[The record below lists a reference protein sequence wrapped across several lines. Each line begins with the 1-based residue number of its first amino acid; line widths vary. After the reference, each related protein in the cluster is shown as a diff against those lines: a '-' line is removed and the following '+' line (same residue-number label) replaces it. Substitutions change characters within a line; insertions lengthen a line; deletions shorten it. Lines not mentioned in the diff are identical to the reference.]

1 MVLLV
6 LIPLLF
12 VLALITSPRESIS
25 GERPTPSPSPE
36 TAPIDKII
44 SRKITDNQRGGR
56 VMQTLYQVELLASEI
71 GWTPDLLRLAGDSW
85 RDIGDLRTAVSY
97 WEAAALELLDD
108 TGLTRNLAV
117 SYISLGRWPEATESL
132 RRLGELTPDD
142 RWVDYQLGLILATY
156 DPLEAQSHLKAAEE
170 SESYREEVSGLVAVL
185 MWTRDD
191 PQLPMRV
198 GTVLAERGLWPY
210 AEIAFQNAVTMPEV
224 YAMAAAYL
232 GLSRDMQGKDGGEWI
247 EKAAAAAPED
257 PQVRFLQ
264 GLHLRAV
271 YKYAESLNVLMQVVS
286 LDPSNPAYYAEVGTA
301 YRLIGEFA
309 QAEYWLK
316 QAVTVSGNAPAFQAL
331 LNRFYA
337 DEAPYLTSDSLNL
350 FQQSMTQTPDD
361 SSTQAA
367 YGWAL
372 HQAGQ
377 TEDALAV
384 LEEVLSLEPDNAHA
398 LFYKA
403 SILLDSDNEE
413 EAVPLFQRVVALN
426 SAFATESQR
435 ILTNLGY

>member
-1 MVLLV
+1 
-6 LIPLLF
+6 
-12 VLALITSPRESIS
+12 
-25 GERPTPSPSPE
+25 
-36 TAPIDKII
+36 
-44 SRKITDNQRGGR
+44 
-56 VMQTLYQVELLASEI
+56 
-71 GWTPDLLRLAGDSW
+71 
-85 RDIGDLRTAVSY
+85 
-97 WEAAALELLDD
+97 
-108 TGLTRNLAV
+108 
-117 SYISLGRWPEATESL
+117 
-132 RRLGELTPDD
+132 
-142 RWVDYQLGLILATY
+142 
-156 DPLEAQSHLKAAEE
+156 
-170 SESYREEVSGLVAVL
+170 
-185 MWTRDD
+185 
-191 PQLPMRV
+191 
-198 GTVLAERGLWPY
+198 
-210 AEIAFQNAVTMPEV
+210 
-224 YAMAAAYL
+224 
-232 GLSRDMQGKDGGEWI
+232 
-247 EKAAAAAPED
+247 
-257 PQVRFLQ
+257 VRFLQ

-286 LDPSNPAYYAEVGTA
+286 LDPSNPAYYADVGTA